1 MHTKFKFLSISAFT
15 LFMIF
20 SAASCDKIEK
30 VKKALADDDTTEKVD
45 ESDGKEKPVEVRVI
59 REEVVRR
66 EAPMPSQKA
75 SGNIH
80 MYNFDPY
87 GPNPEAYFDLAA
99 SRKLTHND
107 IAGLDRHSLRIL
119 RNSIFARH
127 GRYFNSQDLA
137 DYFFRF
143 PWYNPR
149 YKEVPQ
155 SHFSSIEKYNIQFIQ
170 SYE

>member
-1 MHTKFKFLSISAFT
+1 MHTNIKLLSISAFT
-15 LFMIF
+15 FLITI
-20 SAASCDKIEK
+20 SAASCDKIDK
-30 VKKALADDDTTEKVD
+30 VKKALAEDDNTEKVD
-45 ESDGKEKPVEVRVI
+45 ESDDKEKPIEVKVI

-66 EAPMPSQKA
+66 EAPMSTQKA
-75 SGNIH
+75 SRNIN

-107 IAGLDRHSLRIL
+107 IAGLDRQSLRIL

-127 GRYFNSQDLA
+127 GRYFQSQDLA
-137 DYFFRF
+137 DYFFGF